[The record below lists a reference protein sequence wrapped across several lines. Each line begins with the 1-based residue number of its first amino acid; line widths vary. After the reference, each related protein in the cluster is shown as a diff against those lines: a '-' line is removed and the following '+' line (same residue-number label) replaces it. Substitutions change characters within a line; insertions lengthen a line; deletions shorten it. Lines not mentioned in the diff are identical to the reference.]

1 MVHTSGELCN
11 LLQFARLTGLMSV
24 FSGSVKI
31 APGALLASTLKDLCF
46 EAEEYC
52 SQLALAVAVFLRGR
66 LDVEKLDEDWLY
78 PDVLSL
84 VVWSAL

>member
-1 MVHTSGELCN
+1 
-11 LLQFARLTGLMSV
+11 MSV

-31 APGALLASTLKDLCF
+31 APGALLPSTLKDLCF

-78 PDVLSL
+78 PDVL
-84 VVWSAL
+84 W